1 VLKGAWFQRLKP
13 IKCDFPGFKPLLSN
27 VSTRTAYAEELSA
40 QGNELTTLPDEMCD
54 MRRLRRLNVAE
65 NNLTSL
71 PAKLGDAM
79 MLTTLWCYSNP
90 DLASL
95 PESLANNLS
104 LKAVWAEGCGL
115 EADALAGLVNA
126 MAAPGKRKNGAATL
140 GLDAAQAVSAGLKL
154 RAAAEG
160 EDVAGAIACDHEFIA
175 IAEMGSGIPG
185 DSSNG
190 SGGCR
195 VQRRGY
201 FKHVRWH
208 AGGPAPLLIVAFGG
222 DPVQAVNP
230 VETHSLK
237 PPGFFQPLH
246 LSQVEKLVSQA
257 FAFSNAPCVPLH
269 FGSAPGL
276 PNWGGLLRK
285 LKKDLIARGRNNV
298 GGAGAAAA
306 VAAAGAGFDVLY
318 VTDTTRSWYH
328 GGGPCTAVESS

>member
-154 RAAAEG
+154 RGRSRATTSSSPSRRWAAASRE
-160 EDVAGAIACDHEFIA
+160 IAA
-175 IAEMGSGIPG
+175 
-185 DSSNG
+185 
-190 SGGCR
+190 
-195 VQRRGY
+195 
-201 FKHVRWH
+201 
-208 AGGPAPLLIVAFGG
+208 
-222 DPVQAVNP
+222 
-230 VETHSLK
+230 T
-237 PPGFFQPLH
+237 
-246 LSQVEKLVSQA
+246 
-257 FAFSNAPCVPLH
+257 
-269 FGSAPGL
+269 
-276 PNWGGLLRK
+276 
-285 LKKDLIARGRNNV
+285 
-298 GGAGAAAA
+298 
-306 VAAAGAGFDVLY
+306 AAAGAGC
-318 VTDTTRSWYH
+318 S
-328 GGGPCTAVESS
+328 GGGTSSTCGGTQGGPRRCSSSPSVGTPYKL